1 MCLGF
6 FPSTTQWT
14 RLCSL
19 GRQSGD
25 SGDDDKIMMMTIDD
39 FRSVLEYNVA
49 TMCPN
54 QTCEPVEF
62 LQVRICLQVNLVPK
76 IYFPPGGWPE
86 GGFPH
91 QERERWSKSGK
102 HWCCWGGWVSLIVCH
117 CVLHGR

>member
-1 MCLGF
+1 MS
-6 FPSTTQWT
+6 FPFYAIFPTQISKKYSIV
-14 RLCSL
+14 LCY
-19 GRQSGD
+19 
-25 SGDDDKIMMMTIDD
+25 DDDGDKIMMMTIDD

-102 HWCCWGGWVSLIVCH
+102 HWCCWGGRVSLIVCH